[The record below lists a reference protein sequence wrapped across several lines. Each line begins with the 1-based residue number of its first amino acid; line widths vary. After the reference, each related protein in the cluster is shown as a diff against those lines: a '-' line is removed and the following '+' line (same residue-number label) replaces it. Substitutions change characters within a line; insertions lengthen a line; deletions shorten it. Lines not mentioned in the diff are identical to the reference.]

1 MVVMWSKLLKKAKGM
16 DVVFALPREYQ
27 QPDKYRTPMG
37 MLAASRISFI
47 SLADRHGV
55 VFQKPIEVSV
65 VVAQAILEWAK
76 SMRCEL
82 DSQIALETGNHKG
95 TQKSVKKDIQK
106 GEIKDSAIYKV
117 DVAGKTLKPV
127 IEKELSR
134 DEDAPMSISVHP
146 TESALAFG
154 INSATNKV
162 EAGENE
168 NCRIFQ
174 YSEERIEAV
183 HNKGTLASR
192 NSDDYQIALLKYPS
206 LTPVMPVTQF
216 KGHEILD
223 IDFSADGTHIAA
235 VSAMNL
241 WIISAE
247 TGRVLEVITNPVL
260 NKKKPFVFRT
270 CRFGRGAFSN
280 ILYTVVNGDRN
291 QKPFVCMW
299 DATKWS
305 RIRTLTVGPKP
316 ITTCTISPDGKLIA
330 FSSSDMGLRI
340 CSSKSLQ
347 VLMTVPSVH
356 TLPVTSLAFNS
367 DASLLVSGSVDGTC
381 CVISVPK
388 TFPKNNNFVML
399 ILALL
404 FLFLAG
410 IVQVYQNNLIA

>member
-1 MVVMWSKLLKKAKGM
+1 MSNFSYTTGFPIFCVGFTRDD
-16 DVVFALPREYQ
+16 DVV
-27 QPDKYRTPMG
+27 
-37 MLAASRISFI
+37 LAGGG
-47 SLADRHGV
+47 GV
-55 VFQKPIEVSV
+55 S
-65 VVAQAILEWAK
+65 K
-76 SMRCEL
+76 S
-82 DSQIALETGNHKG
+82 G
-95 TQKSVKKDIQK
+95 VKNKI
-106 GEIKDSAIYKV
+106 AIYKV
-117 DVAGKTLKPV
+117 ETAGKTLKPV
-127 IEKELSR
+127 VERELSR

-192 NSDDYQIALLKYPS
+192 NSDDYQKVTRFSKDGDVLATGGTDGVIALLNYPS

-223 IDFSADGTHIAA
+223 IDFSADGAHIAA

-299 DATKWS
+299 DASKWT
-305 RIRTLTVGPKP
+305 RIRTLTVGSKP

-347 VLMTVPSVH
+347 VLMTVPNVH

-381 CVISVPK
+381 RVVTVPK

-410 IVQVYQNNLIA
+410 IVQVYQNNHIA

>member
-1 MVVMWSKLLKKAKGM
+1 MSNFSHTTGFPIFCVGFTRDD
-16 DVVFALPREYQ
+16 DVV
-27 QPDKYRTPMG
+27 
-37 MLAASRISFI
+37 LAGGG
-47 SLADRHGV
+47 GV
-55 VFQKPIEVSV
+55 S
-65 VVAQAILEWAK
+65 K
-76 SMRCEL
+76 S
-82 DSQIALETGNHKG
+82 G
-95 TQKSVKKDIQK
+95 VKNKI
-106 GEIKDSAIYKV
+106 AIYKV
-117 DVAGKTLKPV
+117 DTAGKTLKPV
-127 IEKELSR
+127 VEKELSR

-192 NSDDYQIALLKYPS
+192 NSDDYQKVTRFSKDGSVLATGGTDGVIALLKYPS

-223 IDFSADGTHIAA
+223 IDFSTDGAHIAA

-347 VLMTVPSVH
+347 VLMTVPKVH
-356 TLPVTSLAFNS
+356 TLPVTSLAFNN

-381 CVISVPK
+381 RVVSVPK

-404 FLFLAG
+404 FLFLAA
-410 IVQVYQNNLIA
+410 IVQVYQSSLTA